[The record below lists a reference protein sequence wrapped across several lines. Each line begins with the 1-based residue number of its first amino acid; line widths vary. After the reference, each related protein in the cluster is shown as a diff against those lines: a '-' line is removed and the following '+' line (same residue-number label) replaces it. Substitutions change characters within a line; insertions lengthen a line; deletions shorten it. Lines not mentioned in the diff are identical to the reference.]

1 MKSLHKNFLLKESY
15 TSYVFWG
22 IFVIALVF
30 YFALYKINN
39 NLSDINYLV
48 AQKNQLETETNQ
60 NALEIT
66 ALQNFVKAHANT
78 PTSELSPITFTRKL
92 EKLLQQYAFANDCL
106 AFQQNGDETVYT
118 VEDTTDYF
126 LLLSFLLDL
135 CMLHANFINI
145 SMKAEG
151 EFVHFVIMIL
161 G

>member
-1 MKSLHKNFLLKESY
+1 MRTLHKNFLLKESY

-48 AQKNQLETETNQ
+48 VQKNQLETETNQ

-66 ALQNFVKAHANT
+66 ALQNFVKAHADT
-78 PTSELSPITFTRKL
+78 QTSELSPITFTRKL
-92 EKLLQQYAFANDCL
+92 EKLLQQYAFSNDCL
-106 AFQQNGDETVYT
+106 AVQQNGDETVYT

-126 LLLSFLLDL
+126 LLQSFLLDL
-135 CMLHANFINI
+135 CKLHANVTNI

-151 EFVHFVIMIL
+151 EFVHFVITIL